1 MLRIQEGNAKGPKM
15 SILSK
20 EASKLDRKLKK
31 YAEDCEYYTTQVE
44 ETFKTMDEKNLRMF
58 NKILQRITKCIGK
71 AFSLFRDTLKRIL
84 KQMVLL
90 RHSSKD
96 EIYAQLL
103 DTHMETFALLTQE
116 CKGQWVTLRWI
127 LKCWTYV
134 IKSLP
139 EDTVRGIV
147 MNHVH
152 ELYFLTKSLLGAGE
166 YRNQRS
172 VMLLIF
178 QCASTMTSGDMEK
191 LARGIFPQDQLSRLR
206 RIFGHQNDNT
216 AEMGIRLCL
225 NEYNSLLTQPEIVS
239 FPVSHLQLGA
249 QKCQARKGESI
260 WIDFNTFPHAISIYC
275 SSLAFLDGLTDRL
288 MLIYIPVKI
297 IDGFI
302 VNRTHHEMEII
313 ILAEQKFT
321 VVDVESGD
329 VDQFLNILDLK
340 CNFSIPDKIRD
351 DGFAM
356 IEKVARIV
364 SLKRRVKKDSWKN
377 LPLCAKKADEENLR
391 NLSAEKDLQQTESMN
406 YVNNNFTK
414 ILTVTQKDPIEPQQ
428 CMRKEETW
436 KAHRTTQMSPEL
448 MDIDESVAAASPVV
462 NETVLAEDSGVF
474 MMNLCVTPPPKDVQE
489 QVPDETLEEIPPN
502 VVQANETQMS
512 YRSPIYKSPGAR
524 VFLETEADEAVS
536 EDSDDKPLIT
546 KVKKPASKARAKKA
560 KKKIEKSPQEVQ
572 NRTQEIQKRPK
583 KIKKSPIS
591 RLNKTKTRGRPRK
604 ARKQASQSPISD
616 DCVPKEVVK
625 PKESSQ
631 ETFYNGYKSPGT
643 ESDGFEIIDPPQ
655 KLPERNSSVIKP
667 GRSFLLELPSAYTK
681 INDLQKIEAKEGKNS
696 LLESLNREK
705 TPEIVEARQESPIH
719 WLAGKKRGRFA
730 LIESPDGLE
739 IVEENQMIAKRRRSD
754 EGSDSTD
761 DEQIEG
767 LRTTVTVQIENHPNS
782 GEVET
787 NEDVVMIDSE
797 EDEEMKDLAVE
808 ASKNVGATGRVDE
821 VKWGRFME
829 VRARKNDEGLS
840 AKEEEFKTRQRQDDV
855 IAKRKED
862 VKEKEEDVNEKE
874 KYLKARKEDV
884 KEKEEDVKARKEDVK
899 EKEKDLKAKKED
911 VKTRKEDVKEKEEDL
926 TRADKENDKNIPCY
940 RKPVKV
946 SLPIDE
952 LPASKTKKSTALS
965 TLRKTSS
972 DEFDIFSNIPDISRT
987 IDKFLNRDEKE
998 EKKNKDE
1005 KREEKKENIDIFD
1018 KLRYENCSMVGR
1030 KRKLF
1035 NPLQN
1040 LQNSQELNAPEE
1052 KKAKTPVWKFFKSR
1066 NNPNSS
1072 PSDIVVDSEL
1082 SQASNGTHFGGKKLK
1097 KIEKNL
1103 TKINKKVKKQPK
1115 PEEPT
1120 ELKPRKRVSR
1130 KRASLPIVKRSVSG
1144 IAGIKAGVFVANI
1157 TPNTS
1162 NFFFN
1167 NVSLQAMNKTN

>member
-1 MLRIQEGNAKGPKM
+1 M

-206 RIFGHQNDNT
+206 RIFGHQNDHT

-260 WIDFNTFPHAISIYC
+260 WMDFNTFPHAISIYC

-302 VNRTHHEMEII
+302 
-313 ILAEQKFT
+313 KFT

-705 TPEIVEARQESPIH
+705 TPEIVEAQQESPIH

-862 VKEKEEDVNEKE
+862 VKEKEG
-874 KYLKARKEDV
+874 R
-884 KEKEEDVKARKEDVK
+884 
-899 EKEKDLKAKKED
+899 
-911 VKTRKEDVKEKEEDL
+911 
-926 TRADKENDKNIPCY
+926 P
-940 RKPVKV
+940 
-946 SLPIDE
+946 
-952 LPASKTKKSTALS
+952 LS

-1018 KLRYENCSMVGR
+1018 KLRDENCSMVGR

-1082 SQASNGTHFGGKKLK
+1082 SQASNETRFGGKKLK

-1115 PEEPT
+1115 PKEPT

-1167 NVSLQAMNKTN
+1167 N